1 MSLAWP
7 LALVLLGLAGPI
19 AWSFLARQ
27 RAPRAVVGSVVL
39 LRRAAASASAR
50 RIAPRVREPLA
61 LLLTLA
67 VLAALALALAG
78 PSCQDAV
85 DGRLIVVVDASAS
98 MGRRQPDGRAVL
110 DAQRQAVRDQLQARG
125 AQGPTALIEAREHAT
140 VRVGLTRDVGAVL
153 DALDRISPAGR
164 GGGVDQALTL
174 AAELCRDR
182 EHDTIVLIGDHLPE
196 APDLSCAIA
205 RLPASDTQD
214 NAGITELV
222 VRRGDGLG
230 LLEVLIG
237 VASDRSEVLDL
248 SVRVDGRLVDT
259 ARLEVD
265 AGEATWSLRRLQA
278 DGGGVDVQ
286 ILDRADAHPDD
297 DRAVA
302 AVPERVLR
310 DVALV
315 TSSPQGFL
323 ATALRLHPGV
333 DLRIVDAE
341 GAAALRDH
349 DLVVLETGAAP
360 PAGVPV
366 LTFGADAARAAGI
379 EVGPSASTPSIV
391 RWAFDDPRFAF
402 VDLDDVQ
409 IARAVSL
416 TVPPGG
422 DELIASDIGPL
433 LVAGRVEG
441 RPVTAAGFLPTDTDL
456 VLRVGFLHLIAN
468 LVESSAPAAEAAAA
482 SPDNAAGRGEV
493 LRSSPGSWDDVP
505 TLAAA
510 GAAGWGWS
518 RWLVVVALVG
528 LLLELV
534 LAGLGKMRRGGAR

>member
-7 LALVLLGLAGPI
+7 LALLLLGLAVPI
-19 AWSFLARQ
+19 AWSFLARR

-78 PSCQDAV
+78 PACQDSV

-98 MGRRQPDGRAVL
+98 MGRRQADGRAVL

-125 AQGPTALIEAREHAT
+125 ARGPMALIEAREHAT
-140 VRVGLTRDVGAVL
+140 VRVGLTHDAGAVV
-153 DALDRISPAGR
+153 DALDRVSPAGR
-164 GGGVDQALTL
+164 GGGIDEALML

-182 EHDTIVLIGDHLPE
+182 ERDTVVVIGDHLPE
-196 APDLSCAIA
+196 APDLPCAIA
-205 RLPASDTQD
+205 RPPAADTQD

-230 LLEVLIG
+230 LIEVLIG
-237 VASDRSEVLDL
+237 VASDRAEVLDL
-248 SVRVDGRLVDT
+248 SVRVDDRLVDT

-265 AGEATWSLRRLQA
+265 AGEVAWSLRRLGA
-278 DGGGVDVQ
+278 DGSEIDVR
-286 ILDRADAHPDD
+286 ILDHADAHPDD

-315 TSSPQGFL
+315 TSNPQGFL

-333 DLRIVDAE
+333 DVEIVDAE
-341 GAAALRDH
+341 GAEALREH
-349 DLVVLETGAAP
+349 DLVVLETGAVP

-366 LTFGADAARAAGI
+366 LTFGADAARVVGI
-379 EVGPSASTPSIV
+379 EVGPSAASPSIV

-433 LVAGRVEG
+433 LVAGRADG
-441 RPVTAAGFLPTDTDL
+441 RTVTAAGFLPTDTDL

-468 LVESSAPAAEAAAA
+468 LVESSVPAVEPDGG
-482 SPDNAAGRGEV
+482 SPGSAAGRDEV
-493 LRSSPGSWDDVP
+493 LRSDPGAWAHVP
-505 TLAAA
+505 ILAAA

-518 RWLVVVALVG
+518 RWLVVAALVG
-528 LLLELV
+528 LLLELAWGG
-534 LAGLGKMRRGGAR
+534 LASLRRGGAR